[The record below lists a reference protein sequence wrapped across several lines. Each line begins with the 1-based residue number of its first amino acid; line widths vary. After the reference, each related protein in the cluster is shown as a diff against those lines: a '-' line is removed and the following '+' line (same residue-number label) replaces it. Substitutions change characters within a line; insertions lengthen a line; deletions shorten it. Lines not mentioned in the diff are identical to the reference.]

1 MKYVIALAAL
11 LLGGCVSA
19 PTSEEMNSADF
30 GPPPKDYEATVR
42 EHLSQTLKDPYS
54 YDLKF
59 LFEPRKDWSG
69 LGARKQFGYAVCANL
84 NAKNSFGAYTGFKLT
99 YFLIRYDQVVA
110 SVGGTGAP
118 QEDISATQQ
127 CNPDKSAP

>member
-1 MKYVIALAAL
+1 MKHLIVLTAL

-19 PTSEEMNSADF
+19 PTSEEMTSADY

-42 EHLSQTLKDPYS
+42 EYLSHTLKDPYS

-69 LGARKQFGYAVCANL
+69 LGARKQFGYAVCANV

-99 YFLIRYDQVVA
+99 YFLIRNDQVVA

-118 QEDISATQQ
+118 QENISAQQQ
-127 CNPDKSAP
+127 CNPDKRA

>member
-1 MKYVIALAAL
+1 MKHLIVLAAF

-19 PTSEEMNSADF
+19 PTSEEMSSADY
-30 GPPPKDYEATVR
+30 GPSPSNYEATVR
-42 EHLSQTLKDPYS
+42 EYLSQNLKDPYS

-69 LGARKQFGYAVCANL
+69 LGARKQFGYAVCANV
-84 NAKNSFGAYTGFKLT
+84 NAKNSFGAYTGFKLM
-99 YFLIRYDQVVA
+99 YFLIRNDQVVA

-118 QEDISATQQ
+118 QENISAQQQ
-127 CNPDKSAP
+127 CNPDKRA